1 MTAKYEYFRE
11 DNIVP
16 LPIALKRRSEQHP
29 ERIAIQPEF
38 GPPFTYKDL
47 LSWSE
52 LFAEIISEFSHP
64 GERVAL
70 WLPNV
75 PQFIFTY
82 YGTLLAQ
89 TINVPINYLTIG
101 KELRT
106 QPTETIIPTDEIR
119 AQFAD
124 SEPSV
129 IFVWDLFWPI
139 LEKVG
144 GPLTEKSTIVIVGP
158 NDILPIPLNLIPN
171 KLLYK
176 IPEMALEVSRIKK
189 RILRKPGAPAPTEN
203 FPKSRIEIPSGR
215 KNVFL
220 LRDLILR
227 KKIKKIFG
235 EPKRNFDLFDTL
247 DNVAQLQYTGGT
259 TGTPK
264 GAMLTHRNLISNVWQ
279 CREHLKDVLEDGS
292 TVLGALPFFH
302 IFGLNIC
309 LNETFIGLGGSLVL
323 LPKFSP
329 RTAVKLIKK
338 HRISIVPAAVPML
351 AGIAA
356 IEDLDRSDLETM
368 RIIISGASR
377 LGEDIKS
384 FFEETIGVPYVIQG
398 YGLSETSP
406 VVTTTKPDANKAG
419 YVGTPL
425 PGTEVKLFK
434 PNTTEEAIN
443 EGEIC
448 VWGPQVMKGYF
459 RNFQATSDVFD
470 GGWLRT
476 GDIGIMD
483 ENGLRIID
491 RIKNMGKI
499 NGENVYGT
507 PIENFVMQCPA
518 VKTCAVIF
526 APPQKNGNEYPVLF
540 AALRETRGEQELKDY
555 LKATPNRL
563 WRISEIFIMDEATF
577 DRWTNVLGKVNHEK
591 VKKFYRENKNLDKF

>member
-11 DNIVP
+11 ENIVP

-38 GPPFTYKDL
+38 GSPFTYKDL

-52 LFAEIISEFSHP
+52 LFGEIIGEFAHP

-75 PQFIFTY
+75 PQFIFAY

-139 LEKVG
+139 LEKIG

-171 KLLYK
+171 KVLYK
-176 IPEMALEVSRIKK
+176 IPEIVAKVSRLQK
-189 RILRKPGAPAPTEN
+189 RGTHAPAEN

-220 LRDLILR
+220 LRDLVLR
-227 KKIKKIFG
+227 KKIKKMFG
-235 EPKRNFDLFDTL
+235 EPKKRFNLFDAL

-279 CREHLKDVLEDGS
+279 CREHLKDVIEEGA

-309 LNETFIGLGGSLVL
+309 LNETFIGFGGKLVL
-323 LPKFSP
+323 LSRFSP
-329 RTAVKLIKK
+329 YSAVKTIKN
-338 HRISIVPAAVPML
+338 HNVSILPAAVPML

-356 IEDLDRSDLETM
+356 MQNLAVKDLKTLKM
-368 RIIISGASR
+368 IISGASH
-377 LGEDIKS
+377 LGEEVKS
-384 FFEETIGVPYVIQG
+384 FFENTVGVPCVVQG

-406 VVTTTKPDANKAG
+406 VVATTKPGANKAG

-425 PGTEVKLFK
+425 PGTELKFLK
-434 PNTTEEAIN
+434 PGTNEETAN

-448 VWGPQVMKGYF
+448 VKGPQVMRGYY
-459 RNFQATSDVFD
+459 RNFQETANVFD

-476 GDIGIMD
+476 GDGGSMD
-483 ENGLRIID
+483 ENGLRITD

-499 NGENVYGT
+499 NGENVYGA
-507 PIENFVMQCPA
+507 PIENFVMRCPA

-526 APPQKNGNEYPVLF
+526 TPPQKNGNEYPVLF
-540 AALRETRGEQELKDY
+540 AALRETRDEQELRNY
-555 LKATPNRL
+555 LKTTPNRL
-563 WRISEIFIMDEATF
+563 WRISEIFIMDEPTF

-591 VKKFYRENKNLDKF
+591 VKKFYRENKNLQKF